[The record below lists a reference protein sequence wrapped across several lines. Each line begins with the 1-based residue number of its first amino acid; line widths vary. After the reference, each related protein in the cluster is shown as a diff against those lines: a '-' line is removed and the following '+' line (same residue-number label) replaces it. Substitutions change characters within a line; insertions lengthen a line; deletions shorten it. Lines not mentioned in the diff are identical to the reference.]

1 MELAARDGTPDASI
15 YVIIAAASV
24 VNWLLNYAQVASE
37 FAQLLEP
44 FGHSPT
50 LMLFIISAVIFVCG
64 MLMEEVSVLM
74 LLTPIVAPV
83 ALATA
88 WIRCTWG

>member
-1 MELAARDGTPDASI
+1 M
-15 YVIIAAASV
+15 IIAAASV

-74 LLTPIVAPV
+74 LLHRSSLRWRWQP
-83 ALATA
+83 A